1 MTIDSSLKTSMFRDG
16 LDEQS
21 QINPLKFACYITI
34 LYVVLLSLY
43 IVISGEVTSRLSITV
58 QNLAYFEQYKGIVY
72 ALVSGGILFF
82 LSFLTLNRIKQ
93 QDDLIIR
100 QNKSILSS
108 EPIVITGIFSA
119 SVCHDINNLMTIIL
133 GNIEFLEEC
142 KRRDDEDL
150 QSIADIHDASTK
162 LISLVKRMMD
172 NGKNYIPGQHKIT
185 NMSDVI
191 ENTIQFAKKHN
202 KLKNCDITHEIEESL
217 NIDINSILIERML
230 INIMLNAAEE
240 TGFSGKLLIK
250 FYKVDNLATL
260 EVHDNGPGVPDN
272 LHEQIFE
279 PFYTSKRGGNGLGLL
294 SMKICAEQHNGAT
307 QLKKSDLGGAC
318 FCLTFPIENIGAK
331 AQPSA

>member
-1 MTIDSSLKTSMFRDG
+1 MIIDSSLKTSMFRDG
-16 LDEQS
+16 MDEHS
-21 QINPLKFACYITI
+21 QINPFKFALYIII
-34 LYVVLLSLY
+34 LYMVLLSLY
-43 IVISGEVTSRLSITV
+43 IVISGEIALRLSTTV
-58 QNLAYFEQYKGIVY
+58 KNLAHFEAYKGIVY
-72 ALVSGGILFF
+72 ALVSGVVLF
-82 LSFLTLNRIKQ
+82 LVSFLTLKRIKQ
-93 QDDLIIR
+93 QDDLIIS

-108 EPIVITGIFSA
+108 EPIVTTGIFSA
-119 SVCHDINNLMTIIL
+119 SVCHDINNLMTIVL
-133 GNIEFLEEC
+133 ANIYFLQEC
-142 KRRDDEDL
+142 KSRDDEDL
-150 QSIADIHDASTK
+150 KSIADIHDASTK
-162 LISLVKRMMD
+162 LVSLVKRMMD

-191 ENTIQFAKKHN
+191 ENTIQFAQIHN

-240 TGFSGKLLIK
+240 TGFSGKILIK

-279 PFYTSKRGGNGLGLL
+279 PFYTSKSGGNGLGLL
-294 SMKICAEQHNGAT
+294 SLKICAEQHNGAI

-318 FCLTFPIENIGAK
+318 FCLTFPIENSGEK